1 MSIIVQKYGGSILQ
15 NFKDLQKVAD
25 NIIST
30 IKRGNSVVA
39 VVSAL
44 KGETDKLIN
53 YAYEVNKRPDAR
65 ELDMLISTG
74 EQKTGA
80 LLALILQ
87 GKNISAISFTGH
99 QIGIITDSEYG
110 NANIL
115 KINSEI
121 LKNEINL
128 GKVII
133 IAGFQGINQL
143 EEITTLGRGGSDLTA
158 VALGVTLKADLV
170 EFYKDIGQLYTN
182 NPKLGNGKPIKK
194 IDYGSLLELSKGNLK
209 ILSSKAVETAKKYN
223 LTILI
228 RSLKNNKKTL
238 IVNENFTFQD
248 EKYLAMTK
256 KENEYQILIKNIL
269 KPKLLKLLKGN
280 FNVNYLDRINFDKKQ
295 NFLLTFN
302 KENSKKMES
311 ILKRDKMDYE
321 IKGPFNRIIISGWG
335 YSSFDKFYRKIYSI
349 LNLKN
354 MDFYDVHFSHY
365 SVSLLMRSTYEKTLI
380 EAIDRINNG

>member
-1 MSIIVQKYGGSILQ
+1 MSIVVQKYGGSILHD
-15 NFKDLQKVAD
+15 FKDLQRVAD
-25 NIIST
+25 NIIGT
-30 IKRGNSVVA
+30 LKRGNSVVA

-44 KGETDKLIN
+44 KGETDQLIN
-53 YAYEVNKRPDAR
+53 YAFEVNKKPDER

-80 LLALILQ
+80 LLSLILQ
-87 GKNISAISFTGH
+87 GKNIPAISFTGH
-99 QIGIITDSEYG
+99 QIGIITDSVYG

-158 VALGVTLKADLV
+158 VAIGVTLKADIV
-170 EFYKDIGQLYTN
+170 EFYKDIGQLYTK
-182 NPKLGNGKPIKK
+182 NPKWGNGKAIKK
-194 IDYGSLLELSKGNLK
+194 IDYSSLLELSKGDFK
-209 ILSSKAVETAKKYN
+209 IISLKAVETAKKYN
-223 LTILI
+223 LTIVI
-228 RSLKNNKKTL
+228 RSFDNDKKTL
-238 IVNENFTFQD
+238 IVNEDFAFQD
-248 EKYLAMTK
+248 EKYLGVTN
-256 KENEYQILIKNIL
+256 KENEYQILVKNIK
-269 KPKLLKLLKGN
+269 KPQLLKLLKGN

-302 KENSKKMES
+302 KKNSKKMEG
-311 ILKRDKMDYE
+311 ILKKNGVEHE

-335 YSSFDKFYRKIYSI
+335 FSSFEGFYQKIYSI

-354 MDFYDVHFSHY
+354 IDFYDVHFSHY
-365 SVSLLMRSTYEKTLI
+365 SVSLLMKAAYEKALI